1 MSDNE
6 LQPAP
11 AIPAA
16 PLLLNTQYVKEMS
29 FRVPG
34 APGIYANMPERPHVA
49 IALDVLVRPIPE
61 AQPQPVFEVTLTIK
75 CEATASGPDSQP
87 ERASSAIAYQM
98 ELGYAGIFTLAGVPQ
113 NAIEPVLLA
122 ECPRLLFPFARSML
136 AAIIREAGFPP
147 VLLQPID
154 FIAFWQSKRQQAA
167 QETAAT
173 AAAPVAAP
181 AGSGT
186 PNFSAG

>member
-6 LQPAP
+6 PSQSAP

-34 APGIYANMPERPHVA
+34 APGIYANMPEQPQVT
-49 IALDVLVRPIPE
+49 IALDVLVRPVPQG
-61 AQPQPVFEVTLTIK
+61 QPQPVFEVTLTIK
-75 CEATASGPDSQP
+75 CEATVSGPSDPQA
-87 ERASSAIAYQM
+87 ERAASAIAYQM
-98 ELGYAGIFTLAGVPQ
+98 ELGYAGIFTLASVPQ

-136 AAIIREAGFPP
+136 AGMIREAGFPP

-167 QETAAT
+167 QAGSTVTAAS
-173 AAAPVAAP
+173 AA
-181 AGSGT
+181 T
-186 PNFSAG
+186 PNFSPA